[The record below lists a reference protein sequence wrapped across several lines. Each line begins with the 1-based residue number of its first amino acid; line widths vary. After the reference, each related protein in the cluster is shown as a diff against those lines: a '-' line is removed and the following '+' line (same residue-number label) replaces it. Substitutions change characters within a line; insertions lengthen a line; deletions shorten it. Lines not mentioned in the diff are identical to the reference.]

1 MRLFDNGTG
10 QLKEA
15 MAGMARNVDALWDK
29 QEHIQ
34 ESLRGGG
41 LDSLVREN
49 VGWRLISGGESTL
62 DEVDVEELKKHAAE
76 ARQLRAY
83 NPLVQ
88 RGVGVRNA
96 YIWQD
101 AIQYPEGAKRIV
113 EKPLNEQQFFGE
125 EACEELEATLSTDGQ
140 YFILVD
146 TAAQEV
152 RRIPFSEIT
161 GVYRNPEHNAEI
173 WYYRRTYSRLQT
185 DEATG
190 VTQNDVV
197 EEWHPA
203 ITYDGAAKSE

>member
-1 MRLFDNGTG
+1 
-10 QLKEA
+10 
-15 MAGMARNVDALWDK
+15 
-29 QEHIQ
+29 
-34 ESLRGGG
+34 
-41 LDSLVREN
+41 
-49 VGWRLISGGESTL
+49 
-62 DEVDVEELKKHAAE
+62 AE

-203 ITYDGAAKSE
+203 ITYDGAAKSEILGKPVNKTVLMEHARVNTMVGTPWGIPNLMGAVYWAGAYKRYLEASYTLSKALARLAFK